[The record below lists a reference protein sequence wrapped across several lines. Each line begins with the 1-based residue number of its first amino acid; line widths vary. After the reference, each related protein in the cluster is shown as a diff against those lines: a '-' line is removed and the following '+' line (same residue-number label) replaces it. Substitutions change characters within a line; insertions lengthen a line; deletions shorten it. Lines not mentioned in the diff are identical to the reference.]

1 MNDQEN
7 TVIKRKIDDD
17 EKDTIKI
24 AKKIHFSD
32 ISNNKDTNKNTD
44 LDQSID
50 V

>member
-7 TVIKRKIDDD
+7 IVIKRKIDDD

-24 AKKIHFSD
+24 AKKIHVSD
-32 ISNNKDTNKNTD
+32 ISNIKNTNKNTD